1 MVITWKNKMSIDKDV
16 IDNDHKTL
24 IQIINSVETALKEG
38 KRGKDLMAYIQEL
51 KKYTDE
57 HFEREE
63 NILKKIKYPSCH
75 QQLKKH
81 EDLIIQ
87 LNDITSDLLGL
98 RGERAQD
105 KSIPK
110 LVKTLK
116 SWLMGHVLKDDM
128 KIKPF
133 IEAFK

>member
-1 MVITWKNKMSIDKDV
+1 MGIAWRKEMAIGREEIDD
-16 IDNDHKTL
+16 DHKTL
-24 IQIINSVETALKEG
+24 INIINSVETALKEG
-38 KRGKDLMAYIQEL
+38 KRGKDLMGYIQEL

-75 QQLKKH
+75 QQEKKH

-110 LVKTLK
+110 LVNGTC
-116 SWLMGHVLKDDM
+116 S
-128 KIKPF
+128 
-133 IEAFK
+133 